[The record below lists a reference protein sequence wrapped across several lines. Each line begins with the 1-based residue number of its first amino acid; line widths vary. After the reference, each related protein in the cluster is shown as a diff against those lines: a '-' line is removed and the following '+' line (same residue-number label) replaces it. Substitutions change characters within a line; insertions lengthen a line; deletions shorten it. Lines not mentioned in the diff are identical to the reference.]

1 MLVVADFNQFSG
13 QFFFFKTRGCRCFLF
28 PRVDYSLHNHYYYR
42 PLVHLNSQRII
53 IIMNGQK
60 SGSSVPQLQSSSPLS
75 ERQFFFPTDHNCS
88 TLTLQCKLHLKEGIQ
103 LHNRS
108 TRTSCTTFG
117 WSRPSHPSRVQEKSG
132 SLIYRHISL
141 MNHEKTHQTNSRII

>member
-28 PRVDYSLHNHYYYR
+28 PRVDYSLHNHYHYR

-103 LHNRS
+103 LHNMS
-108 TRTSCTTFG
+108 EQKKPTTLVIHTITCMIFC
-117 WSRPSHPSRVQEKSG
+117 P
-132 SLIYRHISL
+132 
-141 MNHEKTHQTNSRII
+141 

>member
-88 TLTLQCKLHLKEGIQ
+88 TLTLQCKLPLKEGIQ
-103 LHNRS
+103 LHNMS
-108 TRTSCTTFG
+108 EQKANNTSHIYDYINDILPV
-117 WSRPSHPSRVQEKSG
+117 SQEIYNTQSVSAERKG
-132 SLIYRHISL
+132 SNFL
-141 MNHEKTHQTNSRII
+141 